1 MSFLLPTLIKWQA
14 YGEHI
19 AYGERTGELKYRA
32 TLFENISV
40 QNR

>member
-1 MSFLLPTLIKWQA
+1 MSFLLPALIQWRT
-14 YGEHI
+14 YGKHI
-19 AYGERTGELKYRA
+19 AYGEHTSEHKYRA